1 MSQPKEPALFK
12 IQELWDQFELGRK
25 KDPKILANEFDTI
38 KILQPNIISEM
49 MVVML
54 DKDIEVYAKEV
65 TSLTVY
71 SFWQLIKNNDKVKRC
86 KVYME
91 VFDKNYNNNVSYLS
105 LFKDAEKDKNDME
118 NFLKDSMDGYRQKEM
133 VGYLVMIIRS
143 LLAHTK
149 MKGSEIVKVLASI
162 KSLFDTFDQL
172 LNEELKQGIDF
183 VEK

>member
-12 IQELWDQFELGRK
+12 FQELWDQFELGRK

-91 VFDKNYNNNVSYLS
+91 VFDKNYNNN
-105 LFKDAEKDKNDME
+105 
-118 NFLKDSMDGYRQKEM
+118 
-133 VGYLVMIIRS
+133 
-143 LLAHTK
+143 
-149 MKGSEIVKVLASI
+149 
-162 KSLFDTFDQL
+162 
-172 LNEELKQGIDF
+172 
-183 VEK
+183 